1 MARKKK
7 QRVQKTA
14 VADPEQPELVDN
26 SPVSDGNLPET
37 QPSTDPL
44 ENTRV
49 LPFLLL
55 LLGIG
60 LLLRLLNISELSLWM
75 DEYVHVMRAKN
86 FVEEG
91 SALLTDDNNGILLTL
106 ALLPGFAAF
115 GATVF
120 WARFPSVL
128 FGLGLIYVTYRLG
141 TRLFNRYVGL
151 FAAAGTTFSLYLIFW
166 SRVCRNYAP
175 LSMFYLL
182 LGLVFLL
189 AFEAASDPK
198 SASRWERV
206 GISRRHL
213 MWLPVVG
220 ILAFL
225 SHQLAF
231 FFLFTVA
238 VYSLVRLAESYW
250 SGAEKTARTKFAWLS
265 GLTAPFLL
273 VLFVPPLGD
282 ALKKALSPFLLSNI
296 ADWAIPNWT
305 RLAGLTRDMPWD
317 AFKMYHSLIEYDLNW
332 LYLPA
337 LAGLVAAFWI
347 RPRSGVWL
355 LCSLVLPLLLLSFI
369 FREPSLRRYLIFIYP
384 YLFIAA
390 GAFFYALW
398 QGLNRRLNYA
408 LPRLASATLLAV
420 PFILVV
426 FNTHWRDVLDLSL
439 ARQLEGHIVDQRVAS
454 WSFTNWKE
462 ACEYVDRYRQPGD
475 MLMSTVPTAVSYY
488 LEHENVLWFRQVH
501 YDTREKKYKLNTP
514 VRDGRPSASTFEDL
528 VRTVEAAPRGWLL
541 ADYYLDNVFTDE
553 RALLWMYQNMHY
565 YPDASIDGSIM
576 VFGWDHSKPKPE
588 RQNLVVELGCD
599 NDKVESKDYHMTL
612 PESLFSQSQIEL
624 TVRTRW
630 VDTNRE
636 ALVLF
641 NGQNA
646 VWLPPNRGSGI
657 EEAVLPIQRE
667 WLRPGPN
674 TIQILYETKRPSDPR
689 KGFTL
694 YFLSIAGK

>member
-7 QRVQKTA
+7 YRSSQPTA
-14 VADPEQPELVDN
+14 PEFDQVE
-26 SPVSDGNLPET
+26 PVEISATMPAPAPKVPIGKRRAL
-37 QPSTDPL
+37 Q
-44 ENTRV
+44 
-49 LPFLLL
+49 FLLA

-86 FVEEG
+86 FLEG
-91 SALLTDDNNGILLTL
+91 DGPLLTDDNNGILLTIS
-106 ALLPGFAAF
+106 LLPGFFAF
-115 GATVF
+115 GTTVF

-128 FGLGLIYVTYRLG
+128 FGLGLIYVVYRLG

-175 LSMFYLL
+175 LTLFYLL

-189 AFEAASDPK
+189 ALENRPDAKSD
-198 SASRWERV
+198 SRLARQ
-206 GISRRHL
+206 GISRRYL
-213 MWLPVVG
+213 LWLPGVAV
-220 ILAFL
+220 LSLL
-225 SHQLAF
+225 SHQLSF
-231 FFLFTVA
+231 FFLFTVGL
-238 VYSLVRLAESYW
+238 YSLIRLAGSYW
-250 SGAEKTARTKFAWLS
+250 NGVEIAGRVKFAWLS
-265 GLTAPFLL
+265 VLTAPFLL
-273 VLFVPPLGD
+273 VVFIPPLGE
-282 ALKKALSPFLLSNI
+282 ALKKAMSPFLLSNI

-305 RLAGLTRDMPWD
+305 RLAGLSRDMPWD
-317 AFKMYHSLIEYDLNW
+317 AFKMYHSLIQFDLNW

-337 LAGLVAAFWI
+337 LAGLILAFRL
-347 RPRSGVWL
+347 RPQAGLWL
-355 LCSLVLPLLLLSFI
+355 LCSFLLPFLLLSFI

-384 YLFIAA
+384 YLFISAA
-390 GAFFYALW
+390 VFFYSLW
-398 QGLNRRLNYA
+398 HWLCNRVWPQ
-408 LPRLASATLLAV
+408 LPRFASSTLLFL
-420 PFILVV
+420 PFLLILV
-426 FNTHWRDVLDLSL
+426 NTHWKDVADLAL
-439 ARQLEGHIVDQRVAS
+439 ARQLEGHIVDERVAS

-462 ACEYVDRYRQPGD
+462 ACAYVNKYRQPGD

-488 LEHENVLWFRQVH
+488 LQKENVLWFWQVH
-501 YDTREKKYKLNTP
+501 YDTRENKYKLNSP
-514 VRDGRPSASTFEDL
+514 DPDGKPSAATFEDL
-528 VRTVEAAPRGWLL
+528 VRTVEATPRGWLL

-553 RALLWMYQNMHY
+553 RALLWIYQNMHY
-565 YPDASIDGSIM
+565 YPDASIDGSLM
-576 VFGWDHSKPKPE
+576 VFGWDHSQPKPE

-599 NDKVESKDYHMTL
+599 DDKIESKEYHMTL
-612 PESLFSQSQIEL
+612 PNELFAANQQVL

-646 VWLPPNRGSGI
+646 VWLPPNQSSGI

-667 WLRPGPN
+667 WIRPGPN
-674 TIQILYETKRPSDPR
+674 TIRILYETKRPSDPR

-694 YFLSIAGK
+694 YFLSITGQ